1 MRRKAISNNQWFY
14 FGLVFTIFKF
24 CHLEWL
30 NDLYQQIMY
39 VTKEINSLHH
49 PYLIKWDHLCEFF
62 WVIFQAWSLHVIQLR
77 INLNTENTLDQIY
90 VTYVI
95 IYLSIMFNHIS
106 LCKSKYTK
114 NITMYIYFYDPCSDW
129 VQDWP
134 PLYIHKKDEREY
146 EYSDGI
152 INSKE
157 IKINTQVIMIVV
169 D

>member
-1 MRRKAISNNQWFY
+1 
-14 FGLVFTIFKF
+14 
-24 CHLEWL
+24 
-30 NDLYQQIMY
+30 MY

-62 WVIFQAWSLHVIQLR
+62 WVIFQASWSLHVIQPR

-114 NITMYIYFYDPCSDW
+114 NITMYIYIFLRSMQW
-129 VQDWP
+129 LGTRLTSLVQTQ
-134 PLYIHKKDEREY
+134 KDEREY

-157 IKINTQVIMIVV
+157 IKINTQVILIVV
-169 D
+169 N

>member
-1 MRRKAISNNQWFY
+1 MAELLIPTNNACSKGNKFITWPISNQVGSFMW
-14 FGLVFTIFKF
+14 IFLSYISSMVST
-24 CHLEWL
+24 CHTSQNKSQYWKHPWS
-30 NDLYQQIMY
+30 DLC
-39 VTKEINSLHH
+39 N
-49 PYLIKWDHLCEFF
+49 
-62 WVIFQAWSLHVIQLR
+62 
-77 INLNTENTLDQIY
+77 
-90 VTYVI
+90 YVI

-114 NITMYIYFYDPCSDW
+114 NITMYLCMYIYFYDPCSDW

-157 IKINTQVIMIVV
+157 MKINTQVILIVV
-169 D
+169 N